1 MDRAMNHDD
10 VAELLGAYALDAVD
24 PDEAALI
31 EAHIDECPR
40 CAAELAQHHEVAALM
55 ANAGSDASVE
65 LWDKIAARLDPPGD
79 PPPTAAVLDAALADA
94 LPRRLS
100 QTAPAGPVV
109 GCRPPSVPSPPPSSP
124 CWPSRS
130 VISTTVSA
138 SSTNRAWRRPCRRPC
153 RTPGPTGWPCRSTSQ
168 RGTTVA
174 DIVVLPSGSGYV
186 FDNRLQR
193 LALGPDVPAV
203 GPRTATGPSRS
214 ASSATDPAEVA
225 FTQGSGTAITAYAV
239 TAEQAGG
246 AVAPTHSPVA
256 ESGPLRT

>member
-1 MDRAMNHDD
+1 MNHDD

-31 EAHIDECPR
+31 QAHIDGCPR
-40 CAAELAQHHEVAALM
+40 CAAELAQLHEVAALM
-55 ANAGSDASVE
+55 ANAGSNASVE

-100 QTAPAGPVV
+100 QRHRRV
-109 GCRPPSVPSPPPSSP
+109 RWS
-124 CWPSRS
+124 
-130 VISTTVSA
+130 VSA
-138 SSTNRAWRRPCRRPC
+138 AVGAAAAAAIALLALQVGHLDSRVGQLDQQGLAQAVQAALQDPRAHRVAL
-153 RTPGPTGWPCRSTSQ
+153 RSTSQ

-193 LALGPDVPAV
+193 LASDRTYQLWGLEGDRAVSLGLLGD
-203 GPRTATGPSRS
+203 R
-214 ASSATDPAEVA
+214 PAEVP
-225 FTQGSGTAITAYAV
+225 FTQGSGTAIPAYAV